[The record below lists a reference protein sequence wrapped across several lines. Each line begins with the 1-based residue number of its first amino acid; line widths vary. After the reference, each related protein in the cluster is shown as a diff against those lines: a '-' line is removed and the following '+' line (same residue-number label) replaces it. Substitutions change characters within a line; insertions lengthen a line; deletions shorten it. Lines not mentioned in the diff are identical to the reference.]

1 MIYKG
6 VYEASLI
13 AKRMSLCKQALL
25 AVSLLTLSTI
35 CLAQVGVQ
43 KKIIRLA
50 KPQSEPTPITNQA
63 TGQRMTINEYNE
75 LAKADPFAYHL
86 VPNYDEFGQPTTY
99 TMRSATPEE
108 HETHRFRDRDPAK
121 QPKAGQSIAPFVMTD
136 VEGNTYRSADLLGN
150 VVVLSFWVSLDKSV
164 WDDKQAAAFA
174 EALRPFQSKTAP
186 VVLGVLNSEQA
197 KAESGVIG
205 KSLPFKPI
213 PNAYGFHNKYHI
225 TTIPTI
231 VVIGKDGKV
240 VANLQGAS
248 SIEKLKQVLATVL

>member
-1 MIYKG
+1 M
-6 VYEASLI
+6 ATHM
-13 AKRMSLCKQALL
+13 ALCKQALL
-25 AVSLLTLSTI
+25 AASLLTLSTI
-35 CLAQVGVQ
+35 CQAQVGVQ

-50 KPQSEPTPITNQA
+50 KAQNEPTPIINQA
-63 TGQRMTINEYNE
+63 TGQRMTISEYNE
-75 LAKADPFAYHL
+75 LAKVDPFAYHL
-86 VPNYDEFGQPTTY
+86 VPNYDEFGQSTTY
-99 TMRSATPEE
+99 TMRSATAEE

-121 QPKAGQSIAPFVMTD
+121 QPKAGQPIAPFVMTD

-150 VVVLSFWVSLDKSV
+150 VVILSFWISLDKSV
-164 WDDKQAAAFA
+164 WDDKQAASFA

-186 VVLGVLNSEQA
+186 VVLGILNSEQA
-197 KAESGVIG
+197 KGESG

-240 VANLQGAS
+240 VANLQGAT
-248 SIEKLKQVLATVL
+248 SIDKLKQVLSTVL